1 MTWGLEMVET
11 SVKTYSRAAGIF
23 LILTMLGGWFGEV
36 QIPSQFMTGD
46 AATTA
51 AQLRLHD
58 DLFRLGFAMYLIE
71 AFSDLVLAWLFYVLL
86 RPVHRDLAL
95 LSAFFGLVSM
105 TLFAVTKMF
114 YFSAPLFL
122 KSKYLTA
129 FSPEQIDALA
139 GAFLSLYGG
148 LSGLFML
155 FYGTAWILRGYLT
168 FRSGY
173 LPRVLGVLM
182 AVAGL
187 GFFAK
192 NLTKLLAPEYS
203 SNLLLAPMFVN
214 VIVLALWML
223 VKGVDQTKWERAVA
237 QRHRSAEFAQATSP
251 QGTGQ

>member
-1 MTWGLEMVET
+1 MIET

-23 LILTMLGGWFGEV
+23 LILTMFGGWFGEV

-51 AQLRLHD
+51 AKLRLDD
-58 DLFRLGFAMYLIE
+58 DLFRLGFATYLVE

-95 LSAFFGLVSM
+95 LSAFFGIVSM
-105 TLFAVTKMF
+105 SLFAVTKMF
-114 YFSAPLFL
+114 YFSAPLLL
-122 KSKYLTA
+122 KSRYLTA
-129 FSPEQIDALA
+129 FSPEQLDALA

-155 FYGTAWILRGYLT
+155 FYGTAWIIRGYLT

-173 LPRVLGVLM
+173 LPRFLGVLM

-187 GFFAK
+187 AFFAK
-192 NLTKLLAPEYS
+192 NLTKLLAPAYS
-203 SNLLLAPMFVN
+203 SDLLLAPMFLN
-214 VIVLALWML
+214 VVVLAIWML
-223 VKGVDQTKWERAVA
+223 VRGVNQAKWDRAVA
-237 QRHRSAEFAQATSP
+237 ERHRSAEFA
-251 QGTGQ
+251 

>member
-1 MTWGLEMVET
+1 MVET

-51 AQLRLHD
+51 AQLRLHGD
-58 DLFRLGFAMYLIE
+58 FFRLGFAMYLIE

-122 KSKYLTA
+122 KSKYLAA
-129 FSPEQIDALA
+129 FPPEQIDALA
-139 GAFLSLYGG
+139 GAFLALYGG

-173 LPRVLGVLM
+173 LPRFLGALM
-182 AVAGL
+182 ALAGM
-187 GFFAK
+187 GFVAK
-192 NLTKLLAPEYS
+192 NLTKLLAPDYS

-223 VKGVDQTKWERAVA
+223 VKGVDQARWDRAVA
-237 QRHRSAEFAQATSP
+237 QRSAESAQIPTP
-251 QGTGQ
+251 

>member
-1 MTWGLEMVET
+1 MIET

-23 LILTMLGGWFGEV
+23 LVLSMLGGWFGEV

-51 AQLRLHD
+51 EMIRLHG
-58 DLFRLGFAMYLIE
+58 DLFRFGFAAYLIE

-95 LSAFFGLVSM
+95 LSGFFGVVSM
-105 TLFAVTKMF
+105 SLFAVTKMF

-122 KSKYLTA
+122 KSRYLTA
-129 FSPEQIDALA
+129 FSAEQIDGLG

-155 FYGTAWILRGYLT
+155 FYGTGWIIRGYLT
-168 FRSGY
+168 FRSDY
-173 LPRVLGVLM
+173 LPRFLGILM

-192 NLTKLLAPEYS
+192 NLTKLLAPAYS
-203 SNLLLAPMFVN
+203 SDILLAPMFLN
-214 VIVLALWML
+214 VVVLAIWML
-223 VKGVDQTKWERAVA
+223 VRGVDRDKWDRVAPERY
-237 QRHRSAEFAQATSP
+237 RSH
-251 QGTGQ
+251 G

>member
-1 MTWGLEMVET
+1 MNEM

-51 AQLRLHD
+51 AKLRLD
-58 DLFRLGFAMYLIE
+58 EDLFRLGFAAYLIE

-95 LSAFFGLVSM
+95 LSAFFGIVSM
-105 TLFAVTKMF
+105 SLFAVTKMF
-114 YFSAPLFL
+114 YFSAPVFL
-122 KSKYLTA
+122 KSKYLAA
-129 FSPEQIDALA
+129 FPPEQLEALA

-155 FYGTAWILRGYLT
+155 FYGTAWIIRGYLT

-173 LPRVLGVLM
+173 LPSFLGALM
-182 AVAGL
+182 VVAGL

-192 NLTKLLAPEYS
+192 NVAKVLAPAYS
-203 SNLLLAPMFVN
+203 SDLLLAPMFLN
-214 VIVLALWML
+214 VVVLALWML
-223 VKGVDQTKWERAVA
+223 VKGVDQSKWAHANTGGHRTAGFGEVRSVEGAA
-237 QRHRSAEFAQATSP
+237 Q
-251 QGTGQ
+251 